1 MLHLPPD
8 PGLSRRRDW
17 ASAPIGDWLTL
28 ILAPRVGPRTF
39 ARLMAGFGSPSAVLA
54 ANDARLDQIGLKP
67 ETIAA
72 LRQPDRAL
80 IDAILAWAEQPD
92 AHLITLADP
101 RYPPLLTE
109 IADPP
114 PLLYARGDASL
125 LSEPQIAIVGSRN
138 PSPGGREITSD
149 FARRLAGHG
158 LIVTSG
164 LAIGI
169 DGAAH
174 AAALEAGHSIAV
186 LGTGPDR
193 VYPAVH
199 RDLARGIV
207 ERGVMVSELPPGQ
220 GPLAS
225 SFPRRNRLISGL
237 SLGVLVTEAA
247 LKSGSLITARMALEQ
262 GREVFAVPGSIRN
275 PLSRGC
281 HALIREGAKLV
292 EEPEE
297 ILAELAPQLHA
308 ALAGT
313 ELVRGAPAI
322 GAEDPAPA
330 LPPEQAQLLEIL
342 GHDPV
347 TLDELTERTGLA
359 VERISSM
366 LLLMEL
372 DGHVS
377 SLPGGRYARAPGAS

>member
-1 MLHLPPD
+1 MVSGTH
-8 PGLSRRRDW
+8 DW
-17 ASAPIGDWLTL
+17 ASAPIDDWLAL

-39 ARLMAGFGSPSAVLA
+39 ARLAEGFGSPSAVLA
-54 ANDARLDQIGLKP
+54 ASDARLDQVGLKP

-72 LRQPDRAL
+72 LRRPDRAL
-80 IDAILAWAEQPD
+80 IDAILAWAEHPD

-114 PLLYARGDASL
+114 PVLYARGDADL
-125 LSEPQIAIVGSRN
+125 LREPQIAIVGSRN
-138 PSPGGREITSD
+138 PSPGGREITGD

-247 LKSGSLITARMALEQ
+247 LKSGSLITARLALEQ

-297 ILAELAPQLHA
+297 ILAELAPQLRAVLA
-308 ALAGT
+308 AAD
-313 ELVRGAPAI
+313 RSAS
-322 GAEDPAPA
+322 GAESGAAAAPVPE
-330 LPPEQAQLLEIL
+330 LPPEQACLLESL

-347 TLDELTERTGLA
+347 NLDELTERTGLA
-359 VERISSM
+359 VEQISSM

-372 DGHVS
+372 EGHVS
-377 SLPGGRYARAPGAS
+377 CLPGGRYARASGPVPSARG

>member
-1 MLHLPPD
+1 M
-8 PGLSRRRDW
+8 SRTRDW
-17 ASAPIGDWLTL
+17 ASAPIGDWLAL

-39 ARLMAGFGSPSAVLA
+39 ARLVEGFGSPSAVLA
-54 ANDARLDQIGLKP
+54 AGEARLDQIGLKP

-80 IDAILAWAEQPD
+80 IDAILAWAEHPD

-101 RYPPLLTE
+101 RYPPRLAE

-114 PLLYARGDASL
+114 PVLYARGDADL
-125 LSEPQIAIVGSRN
+125 LSEPQIAIVGTRN
-138 PSPGGREITSD
+138 PTPGGSEITAS
-149 FARRLAGHG
+149 FARWLAGQG

-164 LAIGI
+164 LAVGI

-174 AAALEAGHSIAV
+174 AAALETGHSIAV

-199 RDLARGIV
+199 RDLARRLV

-262 GREVFAVPGSIRN
+262 GREVFAIPGSIRN

-297 ILAELAPQLHA
+297 ILAELAPQLRAELAEADRPAVGAGSSA
-308 ALAGT
+308 A
-313 ELVRGAPAI
+313 APPP
-322 GAEDPAPA
+322 E
-330 LPPEQAQLLEIL
+330 LPPEQARLLQSL

-347 TLDELTERTGLA
+347 NLDELTERTGLA
-359 VERISSM
+359 VEQISSM

-372 DGHVS
+372 EGHVS
-377 SLPGGRYARAPGAS
+377 CLPGGRYTRAP

>member
-1 MLHLPPD
+1 MWRP
-8 PGLSRRRDW
+8 RDG
-17 ASAPIGDWLTL
+17 SEAPIEDWLAL

-39 ARLMAGFGSPSAVLA
+39 VRLMEGFGSPSAVRA
-54 ANDARLDQIGLKP
+54 ASDTRLEQIGLKP
-67 ETIAA
+67 ETVAA
-72 LRQPDRAL
+72 LRQPEAEL
-80 IDAILAWAEQPD
+80 IDTICAWAEQPD

-101 RYPPLLTE
+101 RYPPALTE

-114 PLLYARGDASL
+114 PLLYARGDARL

-138 PSPGGREITSD
+138 PTPGGREITSD

-174 AAALEAGHSIAV
+174 AAALETGHSIAV

-199 RDLARGIV
+199 RDLARRLV

-247 LKSGSLITARMALEQ
+247 LKSGSLITARQALEQ
-262 GREVFAVPGSIRN
+262 GREVFAIPGSIRN

-292 EEPEE
+292 EEPDE
-297 ILAELAPQLHA
+297 ILAELAPQLRA
-308 ALAGT
+308 ALLAS
-313 ELVRGAPAI
+313 ERAPAI
-322 GAEDPAPA
+322 GTPDSVLT
-330 LPPEQAQLLEIL
+330 LPPDQAQLLTEM

-347 TLDELTERTGLA
+347 TLDDLTSRTGLA

-372 DGHVS
+372 EGHVS
-377 SLPGGRYARAPGAS
+377 SLPGGRYARVHNRS

>member
-1 MLHLPPD
+1 ME
-8 PGLSRRRDW
+8 
-17 ASAPIGDWLTL
+17 
-28 ILAPRVGPRTF
+28 
-39 ARLMAGFGSPSAVLA
+39 GFGSPSAVLA
-54 ANDARLDQIGLKP
+54 VDDERLERMGLRP

-72 LRQPDRAL
+72 LRRPDQAR
-80 IDAILAWAEQPD
+80 IEGILTWAEHPD
-92 AHLITLADP
+92 AHLITRADP
-101 RYPPLLTE
+101 RYPPLLTQ

-114 PLLYARGDASL
+114 PLLYARGDVAL
-125 LSEPQIAIVGSRN
+125 LSEPQIAIVGTRH
-138 PSPGGREITSD
+138 PTPGGAEITGT
-149 FARRLAGHG
+149 FARRLAGQG

-164 LAIGI
+164 LAVGI
-169 DGAAH
+169 DGTAH
-174 AAALEAGHSIAV
+174 AAALETGHSIAV
-186 LGTGPDR
+186 LGTGPDL

-199 RDLARGIV
+199 RDLARRLVG
-207 ERGVMVSELPPGQ
+207 RGVIVSELPPGQ

-247 LKSGSLITARMALEQ
+247 IKSGSLITARLALEQ

-297 ILAELAPQLHA
+297 ILAELAPQLRALLVEPQAEPARA
-308 ALAGT
+308 A
-313 ELVRGAPAI
+313 EAPAAI
-322 GAEDPAPA
+322 
-330 LPPEQAQLLEIL
+330 LPPEQARLLEAI

-347 TLDELTERTGLA
+347 NLDELTERTGLA
-359 VERISSM
+359 VEQISSM

-372 DGHVS
+372 EGHVS
-377 SLPGGRYARAPGAS
+377 SLPGGRYARAPTVALTRQPRG

>member
-8 PGLSRRRDW
+8 PSRSSLRPDW
-17 ASAPIGDWLTL
+17 ADAPIVDWLAL
-28 ILAPRVGPRTF
+28 ILAPRLGPRTF
-39 ARLMAGFGSPSAVLA
+39 ARLIEGFGSPSAVLA
-54 ANDARLDQIGLKP
+54 ASDARLDQTGLKP

-80 IDAILAWAEQPD
+80 IDTILAWAEQPG

-101 RYPPLLTE
+101 RYPPRLAE

-125 LSEPQIAIVGSRN
+125 LGEPQIAIVGTRN
-138 PSPGGREITSD
+138 PTMAGREITSA
-149 FARRLAGHG
+149 FARWLASRG

-164 LAIGI
+164 LAVGI

-174 AAALEAGHSIAV
+174 AAALETGHSIAV

-247 LKSGSLITARMALEQ
+247 LKSGSLITARLALEQ

-297 ILAELAPQLHA
+297 ILAELVPQLRA
-308 ALAGT
+308 ALTEADRSSAGQ
-313 ELVRGAPAI
+313 EPSSAA
-322 GAEDPAPA
+322 AS
-330 LPPEQAQLLEIL
+330 LPPDQARLLESI
-342 GHDPV
+342 GQDSV
-347 TLDELTERTGLA
+347 NLDELTERTGLA
-359 VERISSM
+359 VEQISSM

-372 DGHVS
+372 EGHVS
-377 SLPGGRYARAPGAS
+377 CLPGGRYARASGPS

>member
-1 MLHLPPD
+1 V
-8 PGLSRRRDW
+8 LSRAGDW
-17 ASAPIGDWLTL
+17 ASAPIGDWLAL

-39 ARLMAGFGSPSAVLA
+39 ARLVEGFGSPSAVLA
-54 ANDARLDQIGLKP
+54 ASDARLDQVGLKP

-72 LRQPDRAL
+72 LRRPDQVM
-80 IDAILAWAEQPD
+80 IDGILTWAEHPD

-101 RYPPLLTE
+101 RYPPRLTE

-114 PLLYARGDASL
+114 PVLYARGDASL
-125 LSEPQIAIVGSRN
+125 LSEPQIAIVGTRN
-138 PSPGGREITSD
+138 PTPGGTEITST
-149 FARRLAGHG
+149 FARWLAGQG

-164 LAIGI
+164 LAVGI

-199 RDLARGIV
+199 RDLARRLV

-297 ILAELAPQLHA
+297 LLTELAPQLRAELAEADRSVAGARSA
-308 ALAGT
+308 A
-313 ELVRGAPAI
+313 APPP
-322 GAEDPAPA
+322 E
-330 LPPEQAQLLEIL
+330 LPPEQRRLLESL

-347 TLDELTERTGLA
+347 NLDELTERTGLA
-359 VERISSM
+359 VEQISSM

-372 DGHVS
+372 EGHVS
-377 SLPGGRYARAPGAS
+377 CLPGGRYTRAP

>member
-1 MLHLPPD
+1 
-8 PGLSRRRDW
+8 
-17 ASAPIGDWLTL
+17 
-28 ILAPRVGPRTF
+28 VE
-39 ARLMAGFGSPSAVLA
+39 GFGSPSAVLA
-54 ANDARLDQIGLKP
+54 ASDARLDQIGLKP

-80 IDAILAWAEQPD
+80 IDAILAWAEHPD

-101 RYPPLLTE
+101 RYPPRLTE

-114 PLLYARGDASL
+114 PVLYARGDADL
-125 LSEPQIAIVGSRN
+125 LSEPQIAIVGTRN
-138 PSPGGREITSD
+138 PTPGGGEITAS
-149 FARRLAGHG
+149 FARWLAGQG

-164 LAIGI
+164 LAVGI

-174 AAALEAGHSIAV
+174 AAALETGHSIAV

-199 RDLARGIV
+199 RDLARRLV

-262 GREVFAVPGSIRN
+262 GREVFAIPGSIRN

-297 ILAELAPQLHA
+297 IARCPPRRRTISRA
-308 ALAGT
+308 AARAG
-313 ELVRGAPAI
+313 ASAAI
-322 GAEDPAPA
+322 PRARPGEPGRVD
-330 LPPEQAQLLEIL
+330 
-342 GHDPV
+342 
-347 TLDELTERTGLA
+347 RTHG
-359 VERISSM
+359 V
-366 LLLMEL
+366 
-372 DGHVS
+372 
-377 SLPGGRYARAPGAS
+377 GGRADFVHAVAHGTRGSCIMPSRRSLYPRTLIRQPAVDTIHRDCR

>member
-1 MLHLPPD
+1 MSQAH
-8 PGLSRRRDW
+8 DW
-17 ASAPIGDWLTL
+17 AGAPIGDWLAL
-28 ILAPRVGPRTF
+28 ILAPRIGPRTC
-39 ARLMAGFGSPSAVLA
+39 ARLLGYFGSPSAVLA
-54 ANDARLDQIGLKP
+54 ADDAQLDQIGLKP

-72 LRQPDRAL
+72 LRRPDQAR
-80 IDAILAWAEQPD
+80 IDRILAWAERPD

-101 RYPPLLTE
+101 RYPPLLTQ

-114 PLLYARGDASL
+114 PVLYARGDADL

-138 PSPGGREITSD
+138 PSPNGIEITAD
-149 FARRLAGHG
+149 FARWLARQG

-174 AAALEAGHSIAV
+174 TAALEVGCSIAV
-186 LGTGPDR
+186 LGTGPDL

-199 RDLARGIV
+199 RDLARRLV

-220 GPLAS
+220 EPLAS

-237 SLGVLVTEAA
+237 SLGVLVTEAT
-247 LKSGSLITARMALEQ
+247 LKSGSLITARLALEQ

-275 PLSRGC
+275 PLARGC

-292 EEPEE
+292 EEPDE
-297 ILAELAPQLHA
+297 ILLELAPQLRA
-308 ALAGT
+308 TLVASERSMRGEGADVAPVPLASLT
-313 ELVRGAPAI
+313 
-322 GAEDPAPA
+322 
-330 LPPEQAQLLEIL
+330 PEQARLLEVI

-347 TLDELTERTGLA
+347 NLDELTERTGLA
-359 VERISSM
+359 IEQISSM

-372 DGHVS
+372 EGHVS
-377 SLPGGRYARAPGAS
+377 CLPGGRYARAPRVR